1 MTSVYEDR
9 TLLTTDVA
17 IKGPCR
23 AATTANI
30 VLNGLQTVDGIALA
44 ANDRVLVK
52 NQTSGSGNGIYL
64 ASSSGWTRASDFDGN
79 RDAVDGTLVFVRLG
93 SSNILSLYKLTCATT

>member
-1 MTSVYEDR
+1 MTSTYEDR
-9 TLLTTDVA
+9 TQLVTDVA

-30 VLNGLQTVDGIALA
+30 TLNGLQTVDGIALA

-52 NQTSGSGNGIYL
+52 NQTSGANNGIYL

-79 RDAVDGTLVFVRLG
+79 RDAVDGTLVLVRLG
-93 SSNILSLYKLTCATT
+93 TASALSIYE